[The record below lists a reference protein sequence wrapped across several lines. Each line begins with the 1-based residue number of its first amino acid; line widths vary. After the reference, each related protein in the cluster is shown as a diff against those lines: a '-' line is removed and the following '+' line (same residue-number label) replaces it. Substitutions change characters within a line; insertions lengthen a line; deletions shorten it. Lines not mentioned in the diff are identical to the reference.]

1 MRSLSNREWAPK
13 ARRWKI
19 ALVLLTAVAA
29 LSVAGNTGAV
39 SVLETVQ
46 GIDQSA
52 AAGIFK
58 QYCFQCHGL
67 TAPKAGVS
75 IERLTAQGLVD
86 ENFRQWEKVAA
97 ALEQKAMPPK
107 FMPQPSDAER
117 AQAIAWVRAE
127 LSAYAKKHDG
137 DPGEAPV
144 RRLTSGEYSY
154 TIKDLTGLDMDVGI
168 DSSSDSVGGE
178 GFTNFGAVQFMQD
191 ANLERYLAAAK
202 IVANHAVIGAGPLE
216 FFWSP
221 GKSGF
226 ELSAITRIR
235 DIYAANGFRT
245 VSGEGGRPFGLERY
259 GKALF
264 VAWQYKHRA
273 ALGRANATLPALA
286 AREDIPPHFAQHI
299 WRVMNKRGLGYPT
312 SEVVARWRKL
322 PVPEAGDKTAAA
334 TARAGCEE
342 IQKFIVS
349 WPSWLFARGDLAA
362 GGAGDESPLEFS
374 DRTLNVEPIYRFAYV
389 RGGGRGPVQP
399 GPAKIYLNVA
409 NVNPAMGEKP
419 VVIWRNL
426 TIGFRPIAPRA
437 QVKAGESA
445 IVLAEEA
452 QALANLRRGIVP
464 PGSRQTLRAL
474 ANDETAGR
482 LNFGKSIDG
491 APLGPDDFA
500 SEGSVMFE
508 VPMPEGR
515 FTLNLQVDAEL
526 GANHDQV
533 VRVVISDRADGM
545 TRGQPTRALIGDMD
559 SAGYKAFRAGV
570 MGFAALLPPNS
581 HGEPTPADKD
591 PVPDPF
597 DNTYNVPEHDEFV
610 QKVKYHRDDRFVVEN
625 LIDGA
630 TRARL
635 DQAWNDLYASFEYH
649 DNYLRL
655 LASHFGFDLKGKGI
669 AQMDEAEIAA
679 LPEEMR
685 KYVIPLR
692 REYDGVIAAQA
703 AARPRHVRECLEFAS
718 RAWRRPLTEQ
728 EKQSLRSFYD
738 KTISADPDHPKAIRA
753 LLTRILVAPQFLYHV
768 ELVSGAAPG
777 KQVEDPPLIKPLTNW
792 EMAGRLSYFLWSS
805 IPDDDLRR
813 AAGAGE
819 LTDPEGIRR
828 QVKRMIADPKA
839 RRLAT
844 EFFGQWL
851 GFYHFDKHKGVDT
864 SRFPEFTDDVKEAMY
879 DEAVSF
885 FEHVIRK
892 ERPVREI
899 LFADYTFLNKDLAEF
914 YGVKKEIK
922 SAEGPELVEGAG
934 AFRRGGLLRLGAL
947 LTVTSAP
954 LRTSPVK
961 RGDWILRRILGT
973 PTPPPPA
980 DAGSLPADDKL
991 FGGLSLK
998 AKLEQH
1004 KRNASCANCHTRID
1018 PLGFSLEHYDP
1029 TGRWRERYPDGNS
1042 IEDAAALADKT
1053 EIKGVDGL
1061 LKYLQSKEAQVRKTL
1076 SYKLVGYALGRTVL
1090 TSDQLLIERMTQAGG
1105 DATFAQL
1112 ATEIAISKQFRHRR
1126 GREERPEA
1134 APAKSKVVRKPLGT
1148 HRFQRAVVGGRPIV
1162 GPQRARGRMRGIA
1175 SDNHSTQAGRLRG
1188 ADSNQY
1194 VFCGDCTLE
1203 AMRTQARHGAR
1214 YRSENFDHGV
1224 RQ

>member
-1 MRSLSNREWAPK
+1 
-13 ARRWKI
+13 
-19 ALVLLTAVAA
+19 VAV
-29 LSVAGNTGAV
+29 SVAGNTRAV
-39 SVLETVQ
+39 SFLETTQVA
-46 GIDQSA
+46 DQSA
-52 AAGIFK
+52 SSAAGIFK

-67 TAPKAGVS
+67 TSPKAGVS
-75 IERLTAQGLVD
+75 LERLSAQGLLG
-86 ENFRQWEKVAA
+86 ENYQQWEKVAA
-97 ALEQKAMPPK
+97 ALEQKIMPPK

-127 LSAYAKKHDG
+127 LSAYAKKRDG

-144 RRLTSGEYSY
+144 RRLTSGEYAY
-154 TIKDLTGLDMDVGI
+154 TIKDLTGLDLNVGI

-202 IVANHAVIGAGPLE
+202 IVADHAVIGAGPLE
-216 FFWSP
+216 FFSSP

-245 VSGEGGRPFGLERY
+245 VSGEGGRPFGLEKY

-264 VAWQYKHRA
+264 VAWQYRHRA
-273 ALGRANATLPALA
+273 ALGQSGATLAALA
-286 AREDIPPHFAQHI
+286 AREGVKPHFAQHI
-299 WRVMNKRGLGYPT
+299 WRVMNKTGLGYPT
-312 SEVVARWRKL
+312 SEIVARWRKL
-322 PVPEAGDKTAAA
+322 PAPPARPLARPLAHEDAGDNTTAVRV
-334 TARAGCEE
+334 RAECEE
-342 IQKFIVS
+342 IQKFMVT

-374 DRTLNVEPIYRFAYV
+374 DRTLNVKPIYRFAYV
-389 RGGGRGPVQP
+389 RGGGRGSVQQ

-409 NVNPAMGEKP
+409 SVIPAMGEKP
-419 VVIWRNL
+419 VIIWRNL
-426 TIGFRPIAPRA
+426 TVGFRPIKPRA

-445 IVLAEEA
+445 VVLAEEA
-452 QALANLRRGIVP
+452 QALANLRRGMVP
-464 PGSRQTLRAL
+464 PGTRQTLRAL
-474 ANDETAGR
+474 ANEETARR

-491 APLGPDDFA
+491 ASIGPDDFA

-508 VPMPEGR
+508 VPMPEGQ
-515 FTLNLQVDAEL
+515 FSLNLQVDAEL
-526 GANHDQV
+526 GANRDQV
-533 VRVVISDRADGM
+533 VRIVISDRADGM
-545 TRGQPTRALIGDMD
+545 TRGQPTRALVGDMT
-559 SAGYKAFRAGV
+559 SAGYKTFRAGV
-570 MGFAALLPPNS
+570 TEYAALLPPNS

-610 QKVKYHRDDRFVVEN
+610 ERVKYHRDDRFVVEN
-625 LIDGA
+625 LIDDA

-655 LASHFGFDLKGKGI
+655 LASHFGFDLKGDGI
-669 AQMDEAEIAA
+669 AQMDKARIAA
-679 LPEEMR
+679 LPAEMR

-692 REYDGVIAAQA
+692 REYDAVLAAES
-703 AARPRHVRECLEFAS
+703 AARPEHVKDCLEFAS
-718 RAWRRPLTEQ
+718 RAWRRPLTEL
-728 EKQSLRSFYD
+728 EKQGLRSFYD
-738 KTISADPDHPKAIRA
+738 KTISADPDHRKAIRA
-753 LLTRILVAPQFLYHV
+753 LLTRILIAPQFLYHV
-768 ELVSGAAPG
+768 EQVSDATAG
-777 KQVEDPPLIKPLTNW
+777 KLSVAMRAEDSPPIQQYWGLTNW
-792 EMAGRLSYFLWSS
+792 EMASRLSYFLWSS
-805 IPDDDLRR
+805 IPDDELRR

-819 LTDPEGIRR
+819 LTDTAGIQR

-839 RRLAT
+839 RRFAT

-851 GFYHFDKHKGVDT
+851 GFYHFDQHKGVDT

-885 FEHVIRK
+885 FEHVVRN

-899 LFADYTFLNKDLAEF
+899 LFADYTFLNKDLARF

-922 SAEGPELVEGAG
+922 STEGVELVEGAG
-934 AFRRGGLLRLGAL
+934 EFRRGGLLRLGAL
-947 LTVTSAP
+947 LTATSAP

-1029 TGRWRERYPDGNS
+1029 TGRWRERYPDGNL
-1042 IEDAAALADKT
+1042 IEDAAALPDKT

-1061 LKYLQSKEAQVRKTL
+1061 LKYLQSKEAQVRKNL

-1090 TSDQLLIERMTQAGG
+1090 ASDQLLIERMTQAGG
-1105 DATFAQL
+1105 DATFGRL
-1112 ATEIAISKQFRHRR
+1112 AAEIAISKQFRNRR
-1126 GREERPEA
+1126 GREESPET
-1134 APAKSKVVRKPLGT
+1134 APAKSKVAIKPMGT
-1148 HRFQRAVVGGRPIV
+1148 RRFQRADLGRETDWRPV
-1162 GPQRARGRMRGIA
+1162 ARLGPDAR
-1175 SDNHSTQAGRLRG
+1175 
-1188 ADSNQY
+1188 DSK
-1194 VFCGDCTLE
+1194 
-1203 AMRTQARHGAR
+1203 R
-1214 YRSENFDHGV
+1214 
-1224 RQ
+1224 

>member
-1 MRSLSNREWAPK
+1 L
-13 ARRWKI
+13 
-19 ALVLLTAVAA
+19 
-29 LSVAGNTGAV
+29 
-39 SVLETVQ
+39 
-46 GIDQSA
+46 
-52 AAGIFK
+52 
-58 QYCFQCHGL
+58 
-67 TAPKAGVS
+67 
-75 IERLTAQGLVD
+75 
-86 ENFRQWEKVAA
+86 
-97 ALEQKAMPPK
+97 
-107 FMPQPSDAER
+107 
-117 AQAIAWVRAE
+117 
-127 LSAYAKKHDG
+127 
-137 DPGEAPV
+137 
-144 RRLTSGEYSY
+144 
-154 TIKDLTGLDMDVGI
+154 
-168 DSSSDSVGGE
+168 
-178 GFTNFGAVQFMQD
+178 
-191 ANLERYLAAAK
+191 
-202 IVANHAVIGAGPLE
+202 
-216 FFWSP
+216 
-221 GKSGF
+221 
-226 ELSAITRIR
+226 
-235 DIYAANGFRT
+235 ANG
-245 VSGEGGRPFGLERY
+245 
-259 GKALF
+259 
-264 VAWQYKHRA
+264 
-273 ALGRANATLPALA
+273 
-286 AREDIPPHFAQHI
+286 
-299 WRVMNKRGLGYPT
+299 
-312 SEVVARWRKL
+312 
-322 PVPEAGDKTAAA
+322 
-334 TARAGCEE
+334 
-342 IQKFIVS
+342 
-349 WPSWLFARGDLAA
+349 
-362 GGAGDESPLEFS
+362 
-374 DRTLNVEPIYRFAYV
+374 
-389 RGGGRGPVQP
+389 
-399 GPAKIYLNVA
+399 
-409 NVNPAMGEKP
+409 
-419 VVIWRNL
+419 
-426 TIGFRPIAPRA
+426 
-437 QVKAGESA
+437 
-445 IVLAEEA
+445 
-452 QALANLRRGIVP
+452 
-464 PGSRQTLRAL
+464 
-474 ANDETAGR
+474 ETAGR

-491 APLGPDDFA
+491 ATLGPDDFA

-526 GANHDQV
+526 GANRDQV

-545 TRGQPTRALIGDMD
+545 TRGQPTRALIGDMA

-570 MGFAALLPPNS
+570 TEFAALLPPNS

-610 QKVKYHRDDRFVVEN
+610 QKVKYHRDDRFAVDN

-630 TRARL
+630 ARARL

-669 AQMDEAEIAA
+669 AQMDEAQIAA

-685 KYVIPLR
+685 KYVTPLR

-703 AARPRHVRECLEFAS
+703 AARPGHVRECLEFAS

-728 EKQSLRSFYD
+728 EKQGLRSFYD

-768 ELVSGAAPG
+768 EQVSGAATGKLSRPEISVGADLRVWPG
-777 KQVEDPPLIKPLTNW
+777 AAGLRRPGQTPASDQTPASGQTRRSAATLTIKPLTNW
-792 EMAGRLSYFLWSS
+792 EMSSRLSYFLWSS
-805 IPDDDLRR
+805 IPDDELRR

-828 QVKRMIADPKA
+828 QVKRMIADPKS

-851 GFYHFDKHKGVDT
+851 GFYHFDQHKGVDT

-922 SAEGPELVEGAG
+922 STEALELVEGAG
-934 AFRRGGLLRLGAL
+934 AFQRGGLLRLGAL
-947 LTVTSAP
+947 LTMTSAP

-1029 TGRWRERYPDGNS
+1029 TGRWRERYPDGNT

-1061 LKYLQSKEAQVRKTL
+1061 LKYLRSKEAQVRKTL

-1090 TSDQLLIERMTQAGG
+1090 ASDQLLIERMTQTDD

-1112 ATEIAISKQFRHRR
+1112 ATEIATSKQFRHRR
-1126 GREERPEA
+1126 GLEERPES
-1134 APAKSKVVRKPLGT
+1134 APAKLS
-1148 HRFQRAVVGGRPIV
+1148 
-1162 GPQRARGRMRGIA
+1162 
-1175 SDNHSTQAGRLRG
+1175 SCCRG
-1188 ADSNQY
+1188 AAIELSRAFKRREDRD
-1194 VFCGDCTLE
+1194 V
-1203 AMRTQARHGAR
+1203 RHSRGATVER
-1214 YRSENFDHGV
+1214 R
-1224 RQ
+1224 

>member
-1 MRSLSNREWAPK
+1 MKRSGNRERAPK
-13 ARRWKI
+13 ARLCKI
-19 ALVLLTAVAA
+19 SLVLLTTIVAV
-29 LSVAGNTGAV
+29 SGSGITRAV
-39 SVLETVQ
+39 SVLETAQ
-46 GIDQSA
+46 GTDQSA

-58 QYCFQCHGL
+58 QYCFQCHGV

-75 IERLTAQGLVD
+75 LVRLTAQESVG
-86 ENFRQWEKVAA
+86 ENFQQWEKVAA

-107 FMPQPSDAER
+107 SMPQPSDAER
-117 AQAIAWVRAE
+117 AQAIAWIRAE

-137 DPGEAPV
+137 DPGQAPV

-154 TIKDLTGLDMDVGI
+154 TIKDLTGLDLNVGI

-178 GFTNFGAVQFMQD
+178 GFTNFGDVQFMQD

-202 IVANHAVIGAGPLE
+202 IIANHAVIGAGPLE
-216 FFWSP
+216 FFSDP

-235 DIYAANGFRT
+235 EIYAAHGIRT
-245 VSGEGGRPFGLERY
+245 VSGEGGRPFGLEKY

-273 ALGRANATLPALA
+273 ALGETNATLPSLA
-286 AREDIPPHFAQHI
+286 AREGITPRFAEHI
-299 WRVMNKRGLGYPT
+299 WQVMNKQTLGYPT
-312 SEVVARWRKL
+312 SEAVSRWRKL
-322 PVPEAGDKTAAA
+322 PAPPRSAEGGDKAMAAV
-334 TARAGCEE
+334 RAGCEE
-342 IQKFIVS
+342 IQKFIVT

-374 DRTLNVEPIYRFAYV
+374 DRTLNVKPVHRFIYV

-409 NVNPAMGEKP
+409 TVNPAMSEKP
-419 VVIWRNL
+419 VIIWRNL
-426 TIGFRPIAPRA
+426 TVGFRPIAPRA
-437 QVKAGESA
+437 QVKAGESP

-452 QALANLRRGIVP
+452 QTLANLRRGIAP
-464 PGSRQTLRAL
+464 PGARQTLKSL
-474 ANDETAGR
+474 VSDETARR
-482 LNFGKSIDG
+482 LNFGNSPDG

-515 FTLNLQVDAEL
+515 FSLNLQVEAEL
-526 GANHDQV
+526 GGNRDQV
-533 VRVVISDRADGM
+533 VRIVISDRADGM
-545 TRGQPTRALIGDMD
+545 TRGQPTRALVGDMT
-559 SAGYKAFRAGV
+559 SAGYKLFRAGV
-570 MGFAALLPPNS
+570 MEYAALLPPNS

-610 QKVKYHRDDRFVVEN
+610 QKVKYHRDDRFVAEN
-625 LIDGA
+625 LIDDA

-655 LASHFGFDLKGKGI
+655 LAKHYGFDLKGAGI
-669 AQMDEAEIAA
+669 AQMDKARIAA
-679 LPEEMR
+679 LPAEMR
-685 KYVIPLR
+685 KYLIPLR
-692 REYDGVIAAQA
+692 SEYDEVFAAQA
-703 AARPRHVRECLEFAS
+703 AARPGHVRDCLEFAG
-718 RAWRRPLTEQ
+718 RAWRRPLNEK
-728 EKQSLRSFYD
+728 EKQELRSFYD
-738 KTISADPDHPKAIRA
+738 KAISADPDHRKAIRA
-753 LLTRILVAPQFLYHV
+753 LLSRVLIAPQFLYRV
-768 ELVSGAAPG
+768 EQVADASPG
-777 KQVEDPPLIKPLTNW
+777 KPPADSPPIKPLTNW
-792 EMAGRLSYFLWSS
+792 EMASRLSYFLWSS
-805 IPDDDLRR
+805 IPDDELRR
-813 AAGAGE
+813 AAGEGE
-819 LTDPEGIRR
+819 LTDTEGIRR

-839 RRLAT
+839 RRLSI

-851 GFYHFDKHKGVDT
+851 GFYHFDRHKGVDT
-864 SRFPEFTDDVKEAMY
+864 SRFPEFTENVKEAMY

-899 LFADYTFLNKDLAEF
+899 LSGDYTFLNKDLARF
-914 YGVKKEIK
+914 YGVEKEIK
-922 SAEGPELVEGAG
+922 SAEQPELVEGAG
-934 AFRRGGLLRLGAL
+934 AFHRGGLLRLGAV
-947 LTVTSAP
+947 LTATSAP

-961 RGDWILRRILGT
+961 RGDWILRRVLGT

-1004 KRNASCANCHTRID
+1004 KRNASCSNCHTRID
-1018 PLGFSLEHYDP
+1018 PLGFSLERYDP
-1029 TGRWRERYPDGNS
+1029 TGRWRERYPDGNP
-1042 IEDAAALADKT
+1042 IEDAAALTDKT

-1061 LKYLQSKEAQVRKTL
+1061 LKYLQSKESQFRKTL
-1076 SYKLVGYALGRTVL
+1076 SHKLIGYALGRTVL
-1090 TSDQLLIERMTQAGG
+1090 ASDQLLIERMAQGGG

-1112 ATEIAISKQFRHRR
+1112 AAEIAISKQFRHRR
-1126 GREERPEA
+1126 GREESTQA
-1134 APAKSKVVRKPLGT
+1134 APAKSKV
-1148 HRFQRAVVGGRPIV
+1148 
-1162 GPQRARGRMRGIA
+1162 A
-1175 SDNHSTQAGRLRG
+1175 SNEEETI
-1188 ADSNQY
+1188 
-1194 VFCGDCTLE
+1194 F
-1203 AMRTQARHGAR
+1203 MRTKTQDLQPTTYKFFLRR
-1214 YRSENFDHGV
+1214 PD
-1224 RQ
+1224 

>member
-1 MRSLSNREWAPK
+1 MGLGQTMRRPSNRNFTPK

-19 ALVLLTAVAA
+19 ALALLTGVAA
-29 LSVAGNTGAV
+29 ISVAGNTSAV
-39 SVLETVQ
+39 SVLETTQ
-46 GIDQSA
+46 GTNQSA
-52 AAGIFK
+52 AAGIFR

-75 IERLTAQGLVD
+75 LERLTAQGLD
-86 ENFRQWEKVAA
+86 GENFRQWEKVAA

-107 FMPQPSDAER
+107 FMPQPSDEER
-117 AQAIAWVRAE
+117 AQAITWVRAE
-127 LSAYAKKHDG
+127 LSAYAKKYDG

-144 RRLTSGEYSY
+144 RRLTSGEYAY
-154 TIKDLTGLDMDVGI
+154 TIKDLTGLDPNVGI

-191 ANLERYLAAAK
+191 ASLERYLAAAK

-245 VSGEGGRPFGLERY
+245 VSGEGGRPFGLEKY

-264 VAWQYKHRA
+264 VAWQYRHRA
-273 ALGRANATLPALA
+273 ALGRANATLQALA
-286 AREDIPPHFAQHI
+286 AREGVPPRFAQHI
-299 WRVMNKRGLGYPT
+299 WLVMNKAELGYPT

-322 PVPEAGDKTAAA
+322 PVPEAGDKTIAAA
-334 TARAGCEE
+334 RAECVE

-374 DRTLNVEPIYRFAYV
+374 DRTLNVKPIYHFAYV
-389 RGGGRGPVQP
+389 RGGGRGMVQP

-409 NVNPAMGEKP
+409 AVNPAVGEKP
-419 VVIWRNL
+419 VIIWRNL
-426 TIGFRPIAPRA
+426 TVGFRPIAPRV

-452 QALANLRRGIVP
+452 QALANLRRGIAP
-464 PGSRQTLRAL
+464 PGPRQTLKTL
-474 ANDETAGR
+474 VNDETAR
-482 LNFGKSIDG
+482 QLNFGKSIDG
-491 APLGPDDFA
+491 AALGPDDFA

-515 FTLNLQVDAEL
+515 FSLNLQVDAEL
-526 GANHDQV
+526 GGARDQV
-533 VRVVISDRADGM
+533 VRIVISDRADGM
-545 TRGQPTRALIGDMD
+545 TRGQPTRALVGDMT

-570 MGFAALLPPNS
+570 MEFGELLPPNS

-625 LIDGA
+625 LIDDA
-630 TRARL
+630 ARTRL

-655 LASHFGFDLKGKGI
+655 LAGHFGFDLKGKGI
-669 AQMDEAEIAA
+669 AQMDKAQIAA

-685 KYVIPLR
+685 KHVIPLR
-692 REYDGVIAAQA
+692 REYDAVITAQA
-703 AARPRHVRECLEFAS
+703 AARPGHVKDCLEFAS

-728 EKQSLRSFYD
+728 EKQGLRSFYD
-738 KTISADPDHPKAIRA
+738 KTIIADPDHRKAIRA
-753 LLTRILVAPQFLYHV
+753 LLTRILIAPQFLYRV
-768 ELVSGAAPG
+768 ERVSDAATGEQAPG
-777 KQVEDPPLIKPLTNW
+777 KQIDDSKPIKPLTNW
-792 EMAGRLSYFLWSS
+792 EMASRLSYFLWSS
-805 IPDDDLRR
+805 IPDDELRR

-819 LTDPEGIRR
+819 LTDPAGIRR

-839 RRLAT
+839 RRLAI

-851 GFYHFDKHKGVDT
+851 GFYHFDQRKGVDT
-864 SRFPEFTDDVKEAMY
+864 NRFPEFTDDVKEAMY

-892 ERPVREI
+892 ERPLSEI
-899 LFADYTFLNKDLAEF
+899 LSADYTFLNKDLADF

-922 SAEGPELVEGAG
+922 STEGAELVEGVG
-934 AFRRGGLLRLGAL
+934 QFQRGGLLRLGAV
-947 LTVTSAP
+947 LTATSAP

-1029 TGRWRERYPDGNS
+1029 TGRWRERYPDGNP
-1042 IEDAAALADKT
+1042 IEDASALADRT

-1090 TSDQLLIERMTQAGG
+1090 ASDQLLIERMTQAGG
-1105 DATFAQL
+1105 DATLAQL
-1112 ATEIAISKQFRHRR
+1112 ATEIATSKQFLNRR
-1126 GREERPEA
+1126 GREEHPEG
-1134 APAKSKVVRKPLGT
+1134 APAKSKIAMNV
-1148 HRFQRAVVGGRPIV
+1148 AADGRR
-1162 GPQRARGRMRGIA
+1162 GFGSPQRRRGR
-1175 SDNHSTQAGRLRG
+1175 
-1188 ADSNQY
+1188 
-1194 VFCGDCTLE
+1194 
-1203 AMRTQARHGAR
+1203 
-1214 YRSENFDHGV
+1214 
-1224 RQ
+1224 

>member
-1 MRSLSNREWAPK
+1 MRPGHTFRRLWNRERSPK

-19 ALVLLTAVAA
+19 ALILLTAVAA
-29 LSVAGNTGAV
+29 VSVAGNTGAV
-39 SVLETVQ
+39 SVLETAQVA
-46 GIDQSA
+46 DQSA

-58 QYCFQCHGL
+58 QFCFQCHGL
-67 TAPKAGVS
+67 TAPKGGVS
-75 IERLTAQGLVD
+75 LERLSAQGLVD
-86 ENFRQWEKVAA
+86 DNFQQWEKVAA
-97 ALEQKAMPPK
+97 ALEQNAMPPK
-107 FMPQPSDAER
+107 FMPQPSAAER

-127 LSAYAKKHDG
+127 LNAYAKKRDG

-144 RRLTSGEYSY
+144 RRLTSGEYAY
-154 TIKDLTGLDMDVGI
+154 TIKDLTGLDLNVGI

-202 IVANHAVIGAGPLE
+202 IVAGHAVIGAGPLE
-216 FFWSP
+216 FFSHP

-226 ELSAITRIR
+226 ELSAVTRIR
-235 DIYAANGFRT
+235 DIYAGNGFRT
-245 VSGEGGRPFGLERY
+245 VSGEGGRPFGLEKY

-273 ALGRANATLPALA
+273 EASATLPALA
-286 AREDIPPHFAQHI
+286 AREGVTPHFAQHI

-312 SEVVARWRKL
+312 SEIVARWRKL
-322 PVPEAGDKTAAA
+322 PAPPAGAGADDKTIAA
-334 TARAGCEE
+334 ARAGCEE

-374 DRTLNVEPIYRFAYV
+374 DRTLNVKPVYRFAYV
-389 RGGGRGPVQP
+389 RGGGRGPAQS

-426 TIGFRPIAPRA
+426 TVGFRSIAPRA

-452 QALANLRRGIVP
+452 QALANLRRGVVP
-464 PGSRQTLRAL
+464 PGPRQTLKAL
-474 ANDETAGR
+474 VNDETARR
-482 LNFGKSIDG
+482 LNFGKSPDG
-491 APLGPDDFA
+491 ATLGPDDFA

-515 FTLNLQVDAEL
+515 FSLNLQAEAEL
-526 GANHDQV
+526 GGDRDKV
-533 VRVVISDRADGM
+533 VRIVISDRADGM
-545 TRGQPTRALIGDMD
+545 TRGQPTRALIGDMT

-570 MGFAALLPPNS
+570 TEFAALLPPNS
-581 HGEPTPADKD
+581 HSEPTPADKD

-669 AQMDEAEIAA
+669 AQMDKAQIAA

-692 REYDGVIAAQA
+692 REYDAVLAAQA
-703 AARPRHVRECLEFAS
+703 AARPGHVRDCLEFAG
-718 RAWRRPLTEQ
+718 RAWRRPLTGQ
-728 EKQSLRSFYD
+728 EKQSLRSFYN
-738 KTISADPDHPKAIRA
+738 KTVSADPDHPKAIRA

-768 ELVSGAAPG
+768 EQVSDAAPG
-777 KQVEDPPLIKPLTNW
+777 KQADDSPPIKPLTNW

-805 IPDDDLRR
+805 IPDDELLR

-819 LTDPEGIRR
+819 LTDPGGIRR
-828 QVKRMIADPKA
+828 QVRRMIADPKA

-851 GFYHFDKHKGVDT
+851 GFYHFDQHKGVDT

-892 ERPVREI
+892 GRPVREM
-899 LFADYTFLNKDLAEF
+899 LFADYTFLNKDLAKF

-922 SAEGPELVEGAG
+922 TTEGTELVEGAG
-934 AFRRGGLLRLGAL
+934 AFQRGGMLRLGAL
-947 LTVTSAP
+947 LTSTSAP

-1029 TGRWRERYPDGNS
+1029 TGRWRERYPDGNP
-1042 IEDAAALADKT
+1042 IEDAAALVDKT

-1076 SYKLVGYALGRTVL
+1076 SYKLVGYALGRAVL
-1090 TSDQLLIERMTQAGG
+1090 ASDQLLIERMTKEGG
-1105 DATFAQL
+1105 DATFSQL
-1112 ATEIAISKQFRHRR
+1112 AAEIATSKQFRHRR
-1126 GREERPEA
+1126 GREERPET
-1134 APAKSKVVRKPLGT
+1134 PANSKVAMNA
-1148 HRFQRAVVGGRPIV
+1148 AVQHVGVHSKDHVNRT
-1162 GPQRARGRMRGIA
+1162 RMTRMRRIIA
-1175 SDNHSTQAGRLRG
+1175 DKT
-1188 ADSNQY
+1188 
-1194 VFCGDCTLE
+1194 E
-1203 AMRTQARHGAR
+1203 
-1214 YRSENFDHGV
+1214 
-1224 RQ
+1224 